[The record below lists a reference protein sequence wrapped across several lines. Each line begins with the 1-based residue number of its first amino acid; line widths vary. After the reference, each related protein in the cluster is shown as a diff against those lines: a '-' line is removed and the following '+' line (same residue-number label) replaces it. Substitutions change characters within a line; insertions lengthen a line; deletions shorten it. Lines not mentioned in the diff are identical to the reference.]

1 MKYKMLINM
10 CLMFIFVVRGECGI
24 FTNVYIYTYNFLMD
38 NQKVER
44 VVTLE
49 KRHNKVKIV
58 PRMSSGKIL
67 AW

>member
-1 MKYKMLINM
+1 M
-10 CLMFIFVVRGECGI
+10 
-24 FTNVYIYTYNFLMD
+24 YIYNFLMD
-38 NQKVER
+38 HQKVER